1 MASYLPAYLSICFFH
16 VLIWVFSAI
25 YLLHL
30 LQVYTCV
37 YIYIHIHIYIYMY
50 TEIYR
55 YRYKPVNTYM
65 LSEGANRY
73 EYPHIYVYIY
83 IISKH
88 ACIWLDGMGWDGMGW
103 DGCMCACTYV

>member
-1 MASYLPAYLSICFFH
+1 
-16 VLIWVFSAI
+16 
-25 YLLHL
+25 
-30 LQVYTCV
+30 
-37 YIYIHIHIYIYMY
+37 MY

-83 IISKH
+83 IQYPSMH
-88 ACIWLDGMGWDGMGW
+88 AYGWMGWDGMGW
-103 DGCMCACTYV
+103 DGCVHVRMCK

>member
-1 MASYLPAYLSICFFH
+1 
-16 VLIWVFSAI
+16 
-25 YLLHL
+25 
-30 LQVYTCV
+30 
-37 YIYIHIHIYIYMY
+37 MY

-83 IISKH
+83 IYNIQ
-88 ACIWLDGMGWDGMGW
+88 ACMHMAGWDGMGWDGMGW
-103 DGCMCACTYV
+103 MCACTDV